1 MGSALSGGLYPR
13 CCATADD
20 SDSREYEPLLAVKER
35 QAIGSL
41 MQILE
46 SNPNACLYEGEPQ
59 LALSTLAYSDAH
71 SLQYTAA
78 TALSEVSEFDV
89 RAVDAEIIKM
99 LLYMLNSAY
108 DDVQHSASSA
118 LGNLSVEL
126 ANQHLI
132 VKHSGLDALV
142 RQMFSPSVGSQ
153 INAVGCITN
162 LAMAEENKGRII
174 ASGALVPLTRLA
186 RSQDTQVRRNATGA
200 LLNMS
205 HAAHHRRELA
215 NTGAVPVLMELLDV
229 SDQDT
234 QYYAAAALSN
244 IAVDA
249 EGRQWLAPDS
259 DMLVDS
265 LVILANAVEN
275 TDVQAQAMMTL
286 RNLASDGEF
295 QLKIVQRGGLVP
307 VGQLLQS
314 TSNGLVSAAAA
325 CLRNLSIHSDNETPI
340 VETGLIS
347 NVASLVPQAEDPEI
361 QRHATCLIEAGM
373 MESFQVALANR
384 QTQSAVVAEML
395 AAINVFAISDQ
406 LWPFVLAGNMLEILI
421 PMTRSRHAQ
430 IQIKRFKGTGVA
442 APFIQAW
449 RAPRGGLQ
457 GYLAEALVL
466 PVYANMQSIAV
477 WTVRALLA
485 SGSKDLVRLIREDSA
500 IVSAIEDLAKQRPPH
515 ASYTS
520 TAAPSSASSFIT
532 VPTTP
537 VANSHGKGADY
548 EGDVLGDSD
557 QSTVGGEPPAAE
569 ADRIWLMASKVAAAL
584 RDGAGVAQ

>member
-1 MGSALSGGLYPR
+1 
-13 CCATADD
+13 
-20 SDSREYEPLLAVKER
+20 
-35 QAIGSL
+35 
-41 MQILE
+41 MQLLE

-59 LALSTLAYSDAH
+59 QALSTLAYSDAH

-132 VKHSGLDALV
+132 IKHSGLDALV

-265 LVILANAVEN
+265 LVILANTVEN

-325 CLRNLSIHSDNETPI
+325 CLRNLSIHSDNEAPI

-347 NVASLVPQAEDPEI
+347 NVANLVPQAEDPEI
-361 QRHATCLIEAGM
+361 QRHAVAVLRNLAANAGSDKTCLIEAGM

-430 IQIKRFKGTGVA
+430 IQINACRTIGTLASKGTGVA
-442 APFIQAW
+442 APFIRAW

-532 VPTTP
+532 APTTP
-537 VANSHGKGADY
+537 
-548 EGDVLGDSD
+548 
-557 QSTVGGEPPAAE
+557 
-569 ADRIWLMASKVAAAL
+569 
-584 RDGAGVAQ
+584 